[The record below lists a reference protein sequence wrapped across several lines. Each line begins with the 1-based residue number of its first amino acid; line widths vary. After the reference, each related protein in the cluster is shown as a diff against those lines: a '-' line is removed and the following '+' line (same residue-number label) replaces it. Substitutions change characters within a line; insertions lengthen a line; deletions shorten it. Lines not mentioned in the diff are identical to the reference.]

1 MKIKSIK
8 MVIVFVLLA
17 IIFFNLYG
25 YTQFARSRVDG
36 ENYPVSFNVLKNYD
50 GQVKIELSD
59 LLGKGKYLNKK
70 LYYKID
76 DSAGDKNYI
85 DSATMLIEHSF
96 KKSGTYTFKIYQK
109 GLLDKLLWRQDV
121 FVIRQ
126 TDYTHKK
133 TSSEEKRRELAAEF
147 SPVLSYFHDP
157 GNNMERYYPLSL
169 DWLFQNDQSLFL
181 HDFKSISGKR
191 YIVDNLRYLGNFL
204 RYNGG
209 SAGGRAL
216 IDFPPG
222 KYQLVDLTGSPD
234 LATVY
239 YSVFEDADRVYLN
252 YHFIYAFDFKIN
264 EKNTQ
269 QPAIASHNFDRESM
283 TVVFE
288 KKGETLEPAFLAMG
302 QHMKGQSMSLY
313 DEHDQ
318 QVQHWYGDGVKV
330 RWAEIN
336 KYGAHPVAAI
346 ARGSHAVYPVAGR
359 YNVYQPYLGAFGNH
373 REYAGLVANID
384 YSARG
389 LDSLLLPEQLQAE
402 VYEHKNY
409 YKLESL
415 DLDNADSSNVV
426 SYSGY
431 WVDGLSNFKFPPF
444 TDRERDI
451 SAWVDS
457 LWWFD
462 MSNVPEKWRAINEQ
476 IMRYIEYKPNSNKF

>member
-1 MKIKSIK
+1 
-8 MVIVFVLLA
+8 
-17 IIFFNLYG
+17 
-25 YTQFARSRVDG
+25 
-36 ENYPVSFNVLKNYD
+36 
-50 GQVKIELSD
+50 
-59 LLGKGKYLNKK
+59 
-70 LYYKID
+70 
-76 DSAGDKNYI
+76 
-85 DSATMLIEHSF
+85 
-96 KKSGTYTFKIYQK
+96 
-109 GLLDKLLWRQDV
+109 
-121 FVIRQ
+121 
-126 TDYTHKK
+126 
-133 TSSEEKRRELAAEF
+133 
-147 SPVLSYFHDP
+147 
-157 GNNMERYYPLSL
+157 MERYYPLSL

-359 YNVYQPYLGAFGNH
+359 YNVYQPYLGAFGNR

-389 LDSLLLPEQLQAE
+389 LDSLLLPSE
-402 VYEHKNY
+402 
-409 YKLESL
+409 
-415 DLDNADSSNVV
+415 
-426 SYSGY
+426 
-431 WVDGLSNFKFPPF
+431 
-444 TDRERDI
+444 
-451 SAWVDS
+451 
-457 LWWFD
+457 
-462 MSNVPEKWRAINEQ
+462 
-476 IMRYIEYKPNSNKF
+476 